1 MPRMKLRAITFC
13 LFLNS
18 AGAQAEFKNA
28 SYSYFA
34 LGSEQTK
41 YSESLDQF
49 AGTSFKSDFSSSG
62 LSQASGGY
70 TSLAEDSPFGFFIAT
85 QSTLLAKENEEEWNV
100 TNPFSTSTTV
110 QTDQMSI
117 NQAGLDIIAAYH
129 FKNGYFA
136 TMGLHYQKITFSR
149 FNFESTPDTLAFGE
163 FALDNST
170 RFQTQLATLNDW
182 LAAGAVEA
190 DAPYKTSDGIIT
202 TEQGLR
208 DAVRFT
214 PELEIPVVFENI
226 TTFSGIVGIGYDS
239 FFIDRTEG
247 MRYKFN
253 VSIGTPMYLHVLN
266 TKGGGGD
273 RSLSESFPGGV
284 DVNANVAAGYQFDEK
299 ISVMASLSYNY
310 ADRNDLPGATAS
322 LPNNTFEAITPELAF
337 FWAF

>member
-1 MPRMKLRAITFC
+1 M
-13 LFLNS
+13 LNS
-18 AGAQAEFKNA
+18 YAKILTLLMACGPLVAFAEFKNA

-149 FNFESTPDTLAFGE
+149 FNFESTSDTAAFSEFAIDNSQKYQANLAF
-163 FALDNST
+163 
-170 RFQTQLATLNDW
+170 LNDW
-182 LAAGAVEA
+182 LAGDMDPDLALKDSSGNAV
-190 DAPYKTSDGIIT
+190 T
-202 TEQGLR
+202 TIERLR
-208 DAVRFT
+208 ELKAFV
-214 PELEIPVVFENI
+214 PELEVPVVFENI

-284 DVNANVAAGYQFDEK
+284 DVNANFAAGYQFDEK

>member
-1 MPRMKLRAITFC
+1 MPRIIKLSILLGLLVNA
-13 LFLNS
+13 L
-18 AGAQAEFKNA
+18 AVQAEFKNK

-34 LGSEQTK
+34 IGSEQTK
-41 YSESLDQF
+41 YSESLDEF
-49 AGTSFKSDFSSSG
+49 AGTTFKSDFSSSG
-62 LSQASGGY
+62 LSQSSGGY
-70 TSLAEDSPFGFFIAT
+70 TAMSEDGVLGFFIAT
-85 QSTLLAKENEEEWNV
+85 SSTLLADEAQEEWNV
-100 TNPFSTSTTV
+100 THPFDTSTTV
-110 QTDQMSI
+110 QTDHMSI
-117 NQAGLDIIAAYH
+117 NQAGLDLIAVYH
-129 FKNGYFA
+129 LKNGFFV
-136 TMGLHYQKITFSR
+136 TTGMHYQKITFSR
-149 FNFESTPDTLAFGE
+149 FNFESTDDTLEFGE
-163 FALDNST
+163 FALNNSD
-170 RFQTQLATLNDW
+170 RFQAQLAALNDW
-182 LAAGAVEA
+182 VTAGSIEA

-226 TTFSGIVGIGYDS
+226 TTFSGVVGVGYDS

-253 VSIGTPMYLHVLN
+253 IAIGTPIYLHVLN
-266 TKGGGGD
+266 TKGDGGD
-273 RSLSESFPGGV
+273 RSLSESLPGGI
-284 DVNANVAAGYQFDEK
+284 DVNANVAMGYQINDK